1 MSSTTVIVVIV
12 VVVIALLAL
21 AAFAWS
27 MSGRRKSRRL
37 KERFGPEYDRHL
49 SETNDPAETERV
61 LAEREKRHRGL
72 KLRDLDDRE
81 RETFERRW
89 TQVQA
94 EFVDDPDRA
103 VEHADAL
110 VGEVMSARGYPVDD
124 FEQRAADVSV
134 DHPVVVQRYRE
145 ARRIAQANR
154 EHRADTEELRGAVT
168 SYRELVQALLGG
180 DQGRD
185 GHQGA
190 QHDARHGGD
199 PAGRN
204 DTRRKETSA

>member
-1 MSSTTVIVVIV
+1 MSSTAVIVVIV

-27 MSGRRKSRRL
+27 MNGRRRSRRL

-49 SETNDPAETERV
+49 AETNDPAETERV

-72 KLRDLDDRE
+72 SLRTLDDRE

-89 TQVQA
+89 TAVQA
-94 EFVDDPDRA
+94 EFVDDPDQAVDRA
-103 VEHADAL
+103 DTL
-110 VGEVMSARGYPVDD
+110 VDELMSARGYPVDD

-180 DQGRD
+180 DRHHDGQGD
-185 GHQGA
+185 GR
-190 QHDARHGGD
+190 HDGRPGGN
-199 PAGRN
+199 PAGGR

>member
-21 AAFAWS
+21 AALAWS
-27 MSGRRKSRRL
+27 MNGRRRSRRL

-49 SETNDPAETERV
+49 AESGDQAETERV
-61 LAEREKRHRGL
+61 LADREKRHRGL
-72 KLRDLDDRE
+72 RLRSLDDRE
-81 RETFERRW
+81 REIFEHRW

-94 EFVDDPDRA
+94 DFVDDPDGAVARA
-103 VEHADAL
+103 DTL
-110 VGEVMSARGYPVDD
+110 VDEVMSARGYPVDD
-124 FEQRAADVSV
+124 FEQRAADISV

-168 SYRELVQALLGG
+168 SYRELVQALLGRG
-180 DQGRD
+180 DDTGQESHR
-185 GHQGA
+185 
-190 QHDARHGGD
+190 DAREGTD
-199 PAGRN
+199 PAGSHAARE
-204 DTRRKETSA
+204 ETNR

>member
-21 AAFAWS
+21 AALAWS
-27 MSGRRKSRRL
+27 MNGRRRSRRL

-49 SETNDPAETERV
+49 AESGDQAETERV
-61 LAEREKRHRGL
+61 LADREKRHRGL
-72 KLRDLDDRE
+72 HLRSLDDRE
-81 RETFERRW
+81 REIFERRW

-94 EFVDDPDRA
+94 DFVDDPDGAVARA
-103 VEHADAL
+103 DTL
-110 VGEVMSARGYPVDD
+110 VDEVMSARGYPVDD
-124 FEQRAADVSV
+124 FEQRAADISV

-168 SYRELVQALLGG
+168 SYRELVQALLGRG
-180 DQGRD
+180 DEAGQE
-185 GHQGA
+185 GH
-190 QHDARHGGD
+190 HDAREATD
-199 PAGRN
+199 PAGSHTARE
-204 DTRRKETSA
+204 ETNR

>member
-1 MSSTTVIVVIV
+1 MSSTAVIVVIV

-27 MSGRRKSRRL
+27 MNGRRKSRRL
-37 KERFGPEYDRHL
+37 QERFGPEYDRHL

-72 KLRDLDDRE
+72 SLRTLDDRE
-81 RETFERRW
+81 RQTFERRW
-89 TQVQA
+89 TEVQA
-94 EFVDDPDRA
+94 EFVDDPDHA
-103 VEHADAL
+103 VDRADAL
-110 VGEVMSARGYPVDD
+110 VDELMSARGYPVDD

-180 DQGRD
+180 DQRHD
-185 GHQGA
+185 GHHGDHQG
-190 QHDARHGGD
+190 RHGGD
-199 PAGRN
+199 PAGRHH
-204 DTRRKETSA
+204 TSRKETSA

>member
-27 MSGRRKSRRL
+27 MNGRRKSRRL

-61 LAEREKRHRGL
+61 LTEREKRHRGL
-72 KLRDLDDRE
+72 QLRSLDDRE

-89 TQVQA
+89 TGVQA
-94 EFVDDPDRA
+94 DFVDDPDRA
-103 VEHADAL
+103 VDRADAL
-110 VGEVMSARGYPVDD
+110 VDELMSARGYPVDD
-124 FEQRAADVSV
+124 FEQRAADISV
-134 DHPVVVQRYRE
+134 EHPVVVQRYRE

-168 SYRELVQALLGG
+168 SYRELMQALLGREDETRHPG
-180 DQGRD
+180 HDGRD
-185 GHQGA
+185 
-190 QHDARHGGD
+190 GGD
-199 PAGRN
+199 PAGRHH
-204 DTRRKETSA
+204 TSRKETSA